1 MGNLLIGFLIDTI
14 SMNFLSNKI
23 TSYNRCTLAREGILA
38 NKTNAMHVD
47 GIYYYME
54 KILAYIHASA
64 AYRQGIFGQGIL
76 VAVLDTGIYP
86 HSDLQGRIRGFRDY
100 IRQRQQPYDDNGH
113 GTHISGIIGAG
124 GKGAVHGVAPGC
136 YLQGYK
142 VLDKNGNGKILDI
155 CQAVEDIM
163 KYNQNH
169 AQKIRVINISVGMR
183 ERVRPELQQ
192 RLLRSVEQA
201 WDQGIVVLAA
211 AGNNGPGENTV
222 TSPGVSKKIITVGS
236 LDTINERKR
245 EPSLYSGRG
254 PTESCVVKPEI
265 LMPGTDIISCGTRPG
280 TYIRK
285 SGTSMAVPVVSGMIA
300 LLLCKYPA
308 MMPNEVKLQLYRS
321 ADHSGIDESFK
332 CWGTVDLQRLLSVYQ
347 M

>member
-14 SMNFLSNKI
+14 TMNFLSNKS
-23 TSYNRCTLAREGILA
+23 TSYNRCTLAREGILV

-86 HSDLQGRIRGFRDY
+86 HSDLQGRILGFRDY

-222 TSPGVSKKIITVGS
+222 TSPGVSKK
-236 LDTINERKR
+236 L
-245 EPSLYSGRG
+245 
-254 PTESCVVKPEI
+254 
-265 LMPGTDIISCGTRPG
+265 
-280 TYIRK
+280 
-285 SGTSMAVPVVSGMIA
+285 
-300 LLLCKYPA
+300 
-308 MMPNEVKLQLYRS
+308 LQL
-321 ADHSGIDESFK
+321 AVWI
-332 CWGTVDLQRLLSVYQ
+332 L
-347 M
+347 

>member
-1 MGNLLIGFLIDTI
+1 MLIKRTQCMLMEYITI
-14 SMNFLSNKI
+14 WKKYS
-23 TSYNRCTLAREGILA
+23 
-38 NKTNAMHVD
+38 
-47 GIYYYME
+47 
-54 KILAYIHASA
+54 AYIHASA

-183 ERVRPELQQ
+183 ERVRP
-192 RLLRSVEQA
+192 R
-201 WDQGIVVLAA
+201 IAA
-211 AGNNGPGENTV
+211 TSFTKCGAG
-222 TSPGVSKKIITVGS
+222 VGS
-236 LDTINERKR
+236 GDCCSGSSRK
-245 EPSLYSGRG
+245 
-254 PTESCVVKPEI
+254 
-265 LMPGTDIISCGTRPG
+265 
-280 TYIRK
+280 
-285 SGTSMAVPVVSGMIA
+285 
-300 LLLCKYPA
+300 
-308 MMPNEVKLQLYRS
+308 
-321 ADHSGIDESFK
+321 
-332 CWGTVDLQRLLSVYQ
+332 
-347 M
+347 